1 MRKGFTPLENL
12 INRKRSSL
20 TGFTLIEL
28 IVVLIVMGI
37 LVILGLSQ
45 YGPARERTMGK
56 EARANLKLIY
66 AAEKI
71 YRLEM
76 GFFYPYS
83 ATGATEG
90 DTDDINQF
98 LKLSLTEKNW
108 DYEIVGGAEGINY
121 TASSDKVG
129 GSPCQ
134 YTITGFDEEPAA
146 GGGCPPP

>member
-1 MRKGFTPLENL
+1 MHGAVTAVIKPMHR
-12 INRKRSSL
+12 
-20 TGFTLIEL
+20 GFTLLEL
-28 IVVLIVMGI
+28 IVVLIIVGM

-45 YGPARERTMGK
+45 YGPARERAMGK

-76 GFFYPYS
+76 GFFYPYGG
-83 ATGATEG
+83 TVDVPG
-90 DTDDINQF
+90 DINQN
-98 LKLSLTEKNW
+98 LKISLSEKNW
-108 DYEIVGGAEGINY
+108 DYRIEGGSAGINY
-121 TASSDKVG
+121 TAYSDRVG

-134 YTITGFDEEPAA
+134 YTITGNDEEPVA